1 MRAFSHSSSEQGDRL
16 ALGLREVA
24 EALGV
29 SVTHIWRLANAGV
42 IPTVTIGKRRL
53 VPREEFEAFLRGE
66 RSWEAQQ

>member
-24 EALGV
+24 ETLGV

-42 IPTVTIGKRRL
+42 IPTVTIGKRKL
-53 VPREEFEAFLRGE
+53 VLREEFEAFLRGE
-66 RSWEAQQ
+66 RSWEVRP